1 MRVVDMHCDTI
12 LELLSRDL
20 KGKEASLYSNDLSI
34 DLEKMKKGNYL
45 LQNFALFTDQKELA
59 IPEQQTMRLYDEYCT
74 QMDKYADYIAPVYTF
89 SDIEKNDKEGKL
101 SSLLTLEDGGVC
113 FNDLAMLRNYY
124 RMGVRMIALT
134 WNYENGIGYPN
145 LSMKDMNGNRPNYKR
160 SVDTERG
167 LTEFGIS
174 YVKEMERLG
183 MIVDVSHL
191 NDAGFYDVLKYTTKP
206 FVASHS
212 NARSVCNVARNMS
225 DDMILQ
231 LAKRGGVMGLNF
243 CGSFLADR
251 DDHKSCVED
260 MVKHILYIKDLAG
273 IDVIG
278 LGTDFDGISC
288 PLEIEDASMINL
300 LEEDLNT
307 SLALTKIF
315 DQVKI
320 LNQVTR
326 VREKDNDVIA
336 TEYATLVKMGDV
348 LGFLF
353 EGTKL
358 SKEDI
363 ALYEEWNAYK
373 KEKNFDE
380 ADRVRKEL
388 TERGIL

>member
-1 MRVVDMHCDTI
+1 
-12 LELLSRDL
+12 LL
-20 KGKEASLYSNDLSI
+20 
-34 DLEKMKKGNYL
+34 
-45 LQNFALFTDQKELA
+45 
-59 IPEQQTMRLYDEYCT
+59 
-74 QMDKYADYIAPVYTF
+74 
-89 SDIEKNDKEGKL
+89 
-101 SSLLTLEDGGVC
+101 
-113 FNDLAMLRNYY
+113 
-124 RMGVRMIALT
+124 
-134 WNYENGIGYPN
+134 NGIGYPN

-212 NARSVCNVARNMS
+212 NARSVYNVARNMS

-260 MVKHILYIKDLAG
+260 MVKHYLYIKDLAG

-288 PLEIEDASMINL
+288 PLEIEDASMMNL
-300 LEEDLNT
+300 LEE
-307 SLALTKIF
+307 ALIP
-315 DQVKI
+315 
-320 LNQVTR
+320 
-326 VREKDNDVIA
+326 
-336 TEYATLVKMGDV
+336 
-348 LGFLF
+348 
-353 EGTKL
+353 
-358 SKEDI
+358 
-363 ALYEEWNAYK
+363 
-373 KEKNFDE
+373 
-380 ADRVRKEL
+380 
-388 TERGIL
+388 